1 MNKKYIVWVLI
12 VLSLLVVG
20 IYYLN
25 LEKGEKLETTR
36 TEVNPTPT
44 LRETMEPTKGVEMGK
59 IEGKV
64 CYPSSFIPKGNI
76 LAKEVTTGEV
86 KRQIF
91 EMNEG
96 NQNFAMELD
105 KGRYVVAYQPN
116 EMEVMGFYTG
126 CAIDLENCI
135 SDKSHQL
142 IEVEVG
148 AGEIVKGVDI
158 CDYYYQPENKP
169 KW

>member
-1 MNKKYIVWVLI
+1 MVWVLI
-12 VLSLLVVG
+12 VLSLLVIG

-25 LEKGEKLETTR
+25 LEKRENLETIR

-44 LRETMEPTKGVEMGK
+44 LRETMEPVKVIETGK
-59 IEGKV
+59 IEGKI
-64 CYPSSFIPKGNI
+64 CYPSSFIPKGSI
-76 LAKEVTTGEV
+76 LAKEVMTGEV
-86 KRQIF
+86 KRQVF

-96 NQNFAMELD
+96 SQNFAMELD
-105 KGRYVVAYQPN
+105 KGSYVVAYQPD
-116 EMEVMGFYTG
+116 EMETMGFYTK

-135 SDKSHQL
+135 SNESHQL

-148 AGEIVKGVDI
+148 AGETVEGIDI
-158 CDYYYQPENKP
+158 CDYYYQPENRP